1 MADFVG
7 VTWDLE
13 NIIGLVRSTT
23 GRPDPSQLSDQD
35 IVDHINHYYQF
46 VLPKE
51 LKIFFGYTY
60 YNFLTIP
67 NIAEYTPPANFQTVN
82 PVVYSDGW
90 QMDWYL
96 SPDLFF
102 QDYPIEINK
111 EVNATGDG
119 ITTNYN
125 FVTSAFP
132 ILQGTYYVTDGIQ
145 TATGTTSTSS
155 IGTFTGD
162 ATGTINYLT
171 GSVNI
176 TWNTPPAAN
185 SNITSSYQTYIPAR
199 PQGFLYYNKVFTL
212 RNVPDTVYQIKM
224 EGINIPLPLL
234 NLTDVPFRPDLGPLI
249 AYGASLAIYWEN
261 NQTEQYDEL
270 MQREYTRYKDV
281 SMADTYE
288 EYLYQRST
296 PTF

>member
-1 MADFVG
+1 MATYLPVE
-7 VTWDLE
+7 WNLK
-13 NIIGLVRSTT
+13 NIIQLVRDTT
-23 GRPDPSQLSDQD
+23 GRLDPTQLTNQY
-35 IVDHINHYYQF
+35 IVDRINHYYQY

-67 NIAEYTPPANFQTVN
+67 NIALYTPPADFQTVN
-82 PVVYSDGW
+82 PAVYADGYV
-90 QMDWYL
+90 MDWYL
-96 SPDLFF
+96 DPDLFY

-119 ITTNYN
+119 INQVFS

-132 ILQGTYYVTDGIQ
+132 ILQGTYYVTDGTQ
-145 TATGTTSTSS
+145 TATPSTSNSS
-155 IGTFTGD
+155 IGIFTGN

-171 GSVNI
+171 GEVNLV
-176 TWNTPPAAN
+176 WASPPPAN
-185 SNITSSYQTYIPAR
+185 SNITSSYQTYMPNR
-199 PQGFLYYNKVFTL
+199 PQGILYYNNVFQL
-212 RNVPDTVYQIKM
+212 RNVPDQVYQIKM
-224 EGINIPLPLL
+224 EGIRVPTALVDDN
-234 NLTDVPFRPDLGPLI
+234 DVPFRPDLGPII

-270 MQREYTRYKDV
+270 MQREFTRYKDV

-296 PTF
+296 PAF